1 MSILIGAEKTT
12 VADFVTESFD
22 CSSDNTIV
30 DFVTEC
36 FDCSSG
42 VFSLRPTLCCVNYDV
57 VICVLLVFA
66 INPNANCTV
75 VSSLPEC
82 TAESLNPLA
91 FTPLHHTF
99 SSLHIS
105 LSY

>member
-36 FDCSSG
+36 FDCSSD
-42 VFSLRPTLCCVNYDV
+42 YDV

>member
-36 FDCSSG
+36 FDCSSD
-42 VFSLRPTLCCVNYDV
+42 YDV
-57 VICVLLVFA
+57 VICVLLVFR
-66 INPNANCTV
+66 NK
-75 VSSLPEC
+75 S
-82 TAESLNPLA
+82 
-91 FTPLHHTF
+91 
-99 SSLHIS
+99 
-105 LSY
+105 